1 MLQVLG
7 YAQQSRESSNYE
19 QASLIEKMQEYIR
32 QIDCESKKAL
42 NGSHACP
49 NDVVMQPFNRKTQ
62 KEIEAVMQSA
72 AHGKVMIEMTT
83 LSFLATLGI

>member
-19 QASLIEKMQEYIR
+19 QASLVEKMQEYIK
-32 QIDCESKKAL
+32 QIDNESKQAL
-42 NGSHACP
+42 NGSHACS
-49 NDVVMQPFNRKTQ
+49 NDVGMQPFNRKTQ

-72 AHGKVMIEMTT
+72 ANGKVMV
-83 LSFLATLGI
+83 LATLESKFLPS